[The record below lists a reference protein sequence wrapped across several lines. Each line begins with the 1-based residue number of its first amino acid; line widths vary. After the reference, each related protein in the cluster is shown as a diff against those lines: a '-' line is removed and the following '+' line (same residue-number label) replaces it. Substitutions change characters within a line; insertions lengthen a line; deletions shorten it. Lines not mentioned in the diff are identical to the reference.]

1 MGVDG
6 DVKVGAIMNRSLRI
20 CPSILFQHFHGVIFV
35 LFAHMSRTPIN
46 TSLQSS
52 WRTDRLVQG
61 MPTYQSL
68 VWVCVFTPAVRKT
81 VGLPDAIKECV
92 EKGVVC
98 VSEDKTGLEW
108 HTSRREVLWEGD
120 GVICKARAALR
131 VWVGMCLYV
140 CVFVFVWEKD
150 RYSHVPW
157 LQTTLQGDKGNTVA
171 FSCIRQIAKLSNSTI
186 KACTCLSFCHSM
198 RLHRR
203 HLTI

>member
-6 DVKVGAIMNRSLRI
+6 DVKVGESVVTHML
-20 CPSILFQHFHGVIFV
+20 SILFQHFHGVIFV

-81 VGLPDAIKECV
+81 DGLPDVIKKCV

-120 GVICKARAALR
+120 GVICKARAAIR
-131 VWVGMCLYV
+131 VWVGMCL
-140 CVFVFVWEKD
+140 CVWERKID
-150 RYSHVPW
+150 IVMYH
-157 LQTTLQGDKGNTVA
+157 D
-171 FSCIRQIAKLSNSTI
+171 CKLLCKVTRAI
-186 KACTCLSFCHSM
+186 PLPFLA
-198 RLHRR
+198 
-203 HLTI
+203 